1 MKAKILLVSLFVLGM
16 FIFNP
21 VQAEEEE
28 REVPT
33 FSEIS
38 LKVEAKLYL
47 KQGDNQSVKVVAKE
61 SALEKLITEV
71 KGRRLT
77 IRYPN
82 TTMFQNF
89 NPGKVEIYITVPEV
103 DALTLSGSGDILAE
117 ELSSRILELS
127 VSGSG
132 DIVIDNLDSK
142 RLTANLSGSGDII
155 IKGGGVAD
163 EFSSTISG
171 SGNVKAEGFE
181 ATDVSVRISGSGNCF
196 ITSNGSVKARIA
208 GSGNVNYKGNPSIDS
223 SVAGS
228 GRVKEMK

>member
-1 MKAKILLVSLFVLGM
+1 M
-16 FIFNP
+16 
-21 VQAEEEE
+21 
-28 REVPT
+28 
-33 FSEIS
+33 
-38 LKVEAKLYL
+38 
-47 KQGDNQSVKVVAKE
+47 
-61 SALEKLITEV
+61 
-71 KGRRLT
+71 
-77 IRYPN
+77 
-82 TTMFQNF
+82 
-89 NPGKVEIYITVPEV
+89 
-103 DALTLSGSGDILAE
+103 
-117 ELSSRILELS
+117 
-127 VSGSG
+127 
-132 DIVIDNLDSK
+132 IDNLDSK

-181 ATDVSVRISGSGNCF
+181 ATDVNVRISGSGNCF